1 MSRSLPHLLGA
12 VVAVYACSGA
22 VAGHGSGGGDGS
34 SWLLWGKVSVL
45 ALGAGCVAVGVYLD
59 QNLEQR
65 SRYVDYLVIA
75 GFLLGIGGGLS
86 LYN

>member
-1 MSRSLPHLLGA
+1 MSRSLRFLLGA
-12 VVAVYACSGA
+12 VLAVYVGSGP
-22 VAGHGSGGGDGS
+22 VGGHGAEGADGS
-34 SWLLWGKVSVL
+34 AWLLWGKVSVL

-59 QNLEQR
+59 RNREQR

-75 GFLLGIGGGLS
+75 GFLLGIVGGLS

>member
-1 MSRSLPHLLGA
+1 MSRSLRCLLGA
-12 VVAVYACSGA
+12 AVAVYASSGA
-22 VAGHGSGGGDGS
+22 VAGHGSGGVDAP

-45 ALGAGCVAVGVYLD
+45 ALGAGCVAVGLYLD
-59 QNLEQR
+59 RNLERR
-65 SRYVDYLVIA
+65 SRHVDYLVVA